1 MTEMKHLQY
10 DPREFIRGFQQVLTS
25 NSKKIAFLAGAGTS
39 MSVMSVK
46 NCDQPSH
53 LIPGVEEMTKI
64 IELSLETPFKDA
76 FTAIKSEI
84 FFDQEKPQ
92 IENILSRV
100 RLKAQ
105 VAGNDVLC
113 GLNKTQL
120 MDLEK
125 MICKKIKEIV
135 SPNLRSIPRGS
146 NFPHQIFARWINHAS
161 RHVPIEIFTTNY
173 DYLFEIAFERENIA
187 YFDGFTG
194 SHQPFFNAASVE
206 ENNLPSNWVR
216 LWKVHGSLGWR
227 LDPQTKKIIRD
238 RGEDNEI
245 MVYPSLL
252 KYDDSRKQPYVSYI
266 DRLSTFLR
274 EDDSVLV
281 VCGYSFG
288 DQHLNDTI
296 MNALSRSRTSQVFV
310 LNYSNIL
317 NSDEVVQLSN
327 REPNLTIFAP
337 NAAVIGGIFGEW
349 ALHREPSKA
358 DTLQVDT
365 YFDEDASPPTDSVTS
380 DSAWQGT
387 GKLKL
392 GDFSNFISFLSIM
405 NSGNARRDD

>member
-1 MTEMKHLQY
+1 MEEKKQIQY

-25 NSKKIAFLAGAGTS
+25 NTKKIAFLAGAGTS
-39 MSVMSVK
+39 MSIKDLVK
-46 NCDQPSH
+46 STP
-53 LIPGVEEMTKI
+53 LIPGVEDMTNM
-64 IELSLETPFKDA
+64 IELSLASPFKEA
-76 FTAIKSEI
+76 FKAIKSEI
-84 FFDQEKPQ
+84 LSDDEKPQ

-105 VAGNDVLC
+105 VAGSDVLC

-120 MDLEK
+120 NDFEK
-125 MICKKIKEIV
+125 LICRKIKEIV
-135 SPNLRSIPRGS
+135 SPNIGSIPDNS

-173 DYLFEIAFERENIA
+173 DYLFEIAFEREKIA

-194 SHQPFFNAASVE
+194 SHQPFFNAALVE
-206 ENNLPSNWVR
+206 ENNLPPNWIR

-227 LDPQTKKIIRD
+227 LDQQTKRIIRD

-252 KYDDSRKQPYVSYI
+252 KYDDSRKQPYVSFI
-266 DRLSTFLR
+266 DRLSLFLR
-274 EDDSVLV
+274 EDDSVLI

-296 MNALSRSRTSQVFV
+296 MNALTRSRTSQVFV
-310 LNYSNIL
+310 LNFLNIL
-317 NSDEVVQLSN
+317 ESDEIVRLGN
-327 REPNLTIFAP
+327 RDPSLTIFAP
-337 NAAVIGGIFGEW
+337 NAAVIGGTYGKW
-349 ALHREPSKA
+349 ALQREPSKA

-365 YFDEDASPPTDSVTS
+365 YFDEDAFPPPDDLTK
-380 DSAWQGT
+380 SAVWKGT

-392 GDFSNFISFLSIM
+392 GNFMDFVSFLSIM
-405 NSGNARRDD
+405 NSGKIRRDE